1 MQTDGEPPITVVEA
15 DGEPPVTVVEANGEE
30 PPVTVVEVVAVEV
43 LATADAVEV
52 LAPAGAVEVLGSS
65 SEAVSAATSDA
76 CVCSEC
82 KKVHPQSSF
91 SKTQWS
97 KPVEQRRCKSC
108 IGAPPPTKVEVKRMA
123 REQDSQHCQELES
136 GCYSMAPPCCFL
148 RCSWLQFDESKT
160 RFTEGPTLMFCCCC
174 WPFAECGTYEYV
186 GTAAGVARDMQP
198 QFELT
203 QEDCCCGLEGR
214 LGWPPLPTRWC

>member
-15 DGEPPVTVVEANGEE
+15 DGEPPVTVVEANGDE

-43 LATADAVEV
+43 LAPAGAVEVLATADAVPVEV

-108 IGAPPPTKVEVKRMA
+108 IGAGKWMLLDGTAVLLLPMLLVAIRREQNPIYRRPNVDSLLLLLAFLWKARMA
-123 REQDSQHCQELES
+123 ASPHPMVLTVSVSGASPPAFAVDGRE
-136 GCYSMAPPCCFL
+136 
-148 RCSWLQFDESKT
+148 
-160 RFTEGPTLMFCCCC
+160 
-174 WPFAECGTYEYV
+174 V
-186 GTAAGVARDMQP
+186 G
-198 QFELT
+198 
-203 QEDCCCGLEGR
+203 
-214 LGWPPLPTRWC
+214 W

>member
-15 DGEPPVTVVEANGEE
+15 DGEPPVTVVEANGDE

-52 LAPAGAVEVLGSS
+52 LVPAGAVEVLGSS

-108 IGAPPPTKVEVKRMA
+108 IGPPPPTKVEVKRMA

-136 GCYSMAPPCCFL
+136 GCYSMAPPCCCF

-186 GTAAGVARDMQP
+186 RTAAGVARDMQP

>member
-15 DGEPPVTVVEANGEE
+15 DGEPPVTVVEANGDE
-30 PPVTVVEVVAVEV
+30 PPVTVVEVV
-43 LATADAVEV
+43 AVEV

-108 IGAPPPTKVEVKRMA
+108 IGPPPPTKVEVKRMA
-123 REQDSQHCQELES
+123 REQDSQHCQDLES
-136 GCYSMAPPCCFL
+136 GCYSMAPPCCCF
-148 RCSWLQFDESKT
+148 RCSWLQFDEQNPIYRRPNVDSLLLLLAFLWYL
-160 RFTEGPTLMFCCCC
+160 RVRSNGAARCC
-174 WPFAECGTYEYV
+174 ERY
-186 GTAAGVARDMQP
+186 AAAV
-198 QFELT
+198 
-203 QEDCCCGLEGR
+203 
-214 LGWPPLPTRWC
+214 